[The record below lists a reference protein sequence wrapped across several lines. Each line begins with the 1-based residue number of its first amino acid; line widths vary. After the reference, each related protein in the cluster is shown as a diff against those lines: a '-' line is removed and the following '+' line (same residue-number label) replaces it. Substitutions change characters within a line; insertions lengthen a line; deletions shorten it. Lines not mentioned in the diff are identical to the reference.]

1 MPTTLTLKNI
11 PDTIY
16 DRLKASAQ
24 ANRRSLNSE
33 VLVCLESALQPA
45 RPAAQ
50 RLDNARRLRD
60 SLAPARFKAR
70 DIQLLKQQGR
80 S

>member
-11 PDTIY
+11 PDAIY
-16 DRLKASAQ
+16 DRLKAAAQ

-33 VLVCLESALQPA
+33 VLVCLESALLPA
-45 RPAAQ
+45 RPVAQ
-50 RLDNARRLRD
+50 HLENARRLRD

-70 DIQLLKQQGR
+70 DIQSLKQPGR

>member
-50 RLDNARRLRD
+50 RLDSARRLRD
-60 SLAPARFKAR
+60 SLAPARFTAR
-70 DIQLLKQQGR
+70 DIQSLKQQGR